1 MMHRFHLV
9 LACLCALCLT
19 LTLTLQPSAAAAPD
33 ERRILVFGDSNSW
46 GWKPVAEGRPTS
58 RFSDSE
64 RWPGVLEAEL
74 VPMTTVV
81 VDALSGRTVDLSH
94 DGTVGTLDGTA
105 FDGAAA
111 LPAAIARELPLDLV
125 IVMLGTNDA
134 RSDLARD
141 PADVSAGMCR
151 IARIVRASAGGVFT
165 TYSAPDL
172 LIVVPPLIGDTSR
185 TPIRGVTVNGTARSN
200 AVGDAIAA
208 AAASCDYDIFDARDV
223 VEIETIDGV
232 HFSSEN
238 HEELGRA
245 LAPRVTQIL
254 EEGRM

>member
-1 MMHRFHLV
+1 MMRTSYLA

-19 LTLTLQPSAAAAPD
+19 LQPSTANASD
-33 ERRILVFGDSNSW
+33 DRRVLVFGDSNSW
-46 GWKPVAEGRPTS
+46 GWRPVAEGRPTS
-58 RFSDSE
+58 RYDDAE
-64 RWPGVLEAEL
+64 RWPGVLDIEL
-74 VPMTTVV
+74 GATTTVV
-81 VDALSGRTVDLSH
+81 VDALSGRTVNFAH

-151 IARIVRASAGGVFT
+151 IAEIVRSSAGGVFT
-165 TYSAPDL
+165 TYPAPDL
-172 LIVVPPLIGDTSR
+172 LVVVPPLIGDTSR
-185 TPIRGVTVNGTARSN
+185 TPIRGVTVDGTARSR
-200 AVGDAIAA
+200 AIGDAIAA
-208 AAASCDYDIFDARDV
+208 AAASCGYDVFDARDV

-232 HFSSEN
+232 HFSSDD
-238 HEELGRA
+238 HEILGQA
-245 LAPRVTQIL
+245 LAPLATQML
-254 EEGRM
+254 ERGRM